1 MTREEAYR
9 LILSQMRL
17 PPPEFSEEELSSLI
31 RFVQA
36 SGIRPEGPGGAPF
49 SLEGRRY
56 LEPLYAEKR
65 DKPFRR
71 LVIMKAAQMGLTTR
85 LMYRAAWWVADAR
98 RKVDVALMFPTQD
111 AVLDLHKTR
120 FRPMMRSSAR
130 MMRLIADVDAVEVVR
145 IGVSNMRFRGMRSG
159 VSVDSI
165 PVDVLLFDEVRLM
178 DVTTIERAFARVS
191 ASRLEGP
198 EGRGIIELNSTAGF
212 PGADI
217 DYYFRR
223 SSQHHWHTRCP
234 NPACPNHKGFVMAFT
249 WPDCVDPDRM
259 VYRCPKCGRV
269 IEDPQDGFYAP
280 LGPEDAEWEG
290 YAFNQIL
297 LGPKRLPELWRAYQR
312 MVIEGANPSEFYNS
326 YLGLPH
332 RDPNAILVTGEV
344 MDACRGLDPTYRWP
358 APGPH
363 PEGWW
368 TAMGV
373 DQRGVEKHVVI
384 ARWGQGGRV
393 YLAHL
398 EVVERSGEEAAAY
411 LAHLARE
418 WGVDIVIVDA
428 EPSYDLA
435 VSLGRRLPRGMVW
448 LADYVHDRPQPLE
461 WSDQRDR
468 EAIRKSSGE
477 AKWEFWV
484 FIDRYKHLLQAQ
496 MLFVNRRVALPVDF
510 EAKVQ
515 ELRRLGQRMP
525 VSLGLEFRSHFEN
538 IARTTIPRRRRDAE
552 GREVEEEPRYTWRH
566 LALDPHFVHAWG
578 YAVAGLMRRGG
589 TSEVVRPRER
599 GALEPTGYQ
608 AQLPPDLRP
617 QSQRKA
623 ECASCRYFRPN
634 PDGEGMGL
642 CQNPVV
648 AGTLGVPPP
657 VRTSPRTVGCHH
669 HRR

>member
-1 MTREEAYR
+1 MRRSEAYSI
-9 LILSQMRL
+9 ILEHLKL
-17 PPPEFSEEELSSLI
+17 PPPEFSEEELSTLL
-31 RFVQA
+31 RFVSA

-56 LEPLYAEKR
+56 LEPLYQERR
-65 DKPFRR
+65 DRPYRR

-85 LMYRAAWWVADAR
+85 LMYRAAWWTADAR
-98 RKVDVALMFPTQD
+98 RKVDVALMFPTES

-159 VSVDSI
+159 ISVDSI

-178 DVTTIERAFARVS
+178 DVATIERAFARVS
-191 ASRLEGP
+191 ASWVEDAEGR
-198 EGRGIIELNSTAGF
+198 RGIIELNSTAGF

-223 SSQHHWHTRCP
+223 STQRHWHTRCP

-249 WPDCVDPDRM
+249 WPECVDPDRM
-259 VYRCPKCGRV
+259 VYRCPKCGRE
-269 IEDPQDGFYAP
+269 ITDPQDGFYAP

-290 YAFNQIL
+290 YAFSQIL
-297 LGPKRLPELWRAYQR
+297 LGPGRLPDIWRAYQR
-312 MVIEGANPSEFYNS
+312 MVVEGQNPSEFYNS

-344 MDACRGLDPTYRWP
+344 MDRCRGLDPSYRWP

-373 DQRGVEKHVVI
+373 DQRGAEKHVVI
-384 ARWGQGGRV
+384 ARWGPGGRV

-398 EVVERSGEEAAAY
+398 EIVERSGEEASAY
-411 LAHLARE
+411 LAHLAQE
-418 WGVDIVIVDA
+418 WGVDIVIIDA

-435 VSLGRRLPRGMVW
+435 VSVGRRLPRGMVW
-448 LADYVHDRPQPLE
+448 LADYVHGRPQPIE

-468 EAIRKSSGE
+468 EAIRKSTGE
-477 AKWEFWV
+477 AKWEYLV
-484 FIDRYKHLLQAQ
+484 FLDRYKHLLQAQ

-510 EAKVQ
+510 EARVQ
-515 ELRRLGQRMP
+515 ELRRMGQRVP
-525 VSLGLEFRSHFEN
+525 VSLGLEFRAHFEN
-538 IARTTIPRRRRDAE
+538 IARATIPRRRKDE
-552 GREVEEEPRYTWRH
+552 QGRVIEEEPEYTWRH

-589 TSEVVRPRER
+589 TTEVVRPKEER
-599 GALEPTGYQ
+599 PTPYQ
-608 AQLPPDLRP
+608 GQLPPELRP
-617 QSQRKA
+617 APPPVKGA
-623 ECASCRYFRPN
+623 CAGCRFFREN
-634 PDGEGMGL
+634 PEGGL
-642 CQNPVV
+642 GWCENPLV
-648 AGTLGVPPP
+648 AASLNAQPP
-657 VRTSPRTVGCHH
+657 VRTSPRTTGCKFF
-669 HRR
+669 RAP